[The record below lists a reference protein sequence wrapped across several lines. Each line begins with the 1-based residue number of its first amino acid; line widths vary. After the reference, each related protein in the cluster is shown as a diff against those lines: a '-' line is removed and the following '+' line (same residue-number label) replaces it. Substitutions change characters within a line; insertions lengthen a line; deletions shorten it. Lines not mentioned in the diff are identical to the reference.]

1 MRICIGRIEHGYP
14 DGYIDGMST
23 YSVAEARDQLSKVI
37 AAAERGE
44 RVSITRRGRV
54 VVDIVARKSA
64 NPVKID
70 LEELKRRRVM
80 PKNGPTD
87 TLAALEEMRQERPW

>member
-1 MRICIGRIEHGYP
+1 MRTCIGPIADSHP
-14 DGYIDGMST
+14 DGYIDAMST
-23 YSVAEARDQLSKVI
+23 YSVAEARDQLSRVI

-54 VVDIVARKSA
+54 VVDIVARQPAK
-64 NPVKID
+64 PVKID

-87 TLAALEEMRQERPW
+87 TLAALEEMRQDRPW

>member
-1 MRICIGRIEHGYP
+1 MRTCIGPIADSHP
-14 DGYIDGMST
+14 DGYIDAMST
-23 YSVAEARDQLSKVI
+23 YSVAEARDQLSRVI

-54 VVDIVARKSA
+54 VVDIVARQPAKS
-64 NPVKID
+64 VKID

-87 TLAALEEMRQERPW
+87 TLAALEEMRQDRPW

>member
-1 MRICIGRIEHGYP
+1 
-14 DGYIDGMST
+14 MST

-44 RVSITRRGRV
+44 RVSITRRGQV
-54 VVDIVARKSA
+54 VVDIVARQPAKR
-64 NPVKID
+64 VKLD

-80 PKNGPTD
+80 PEGGPID
-87 TLAALEEMRQERPW
+87 TFAALEEMRRDRPW

>member
-1 MRICIGRIEHGYP
+1 MRACIGPIEDGYQ
-14 DGYIDGMST
+14 DGYIGVMST
-23 YSVAEARDQLSKVI
+23 YSVAEARDQLSRVI

-54 VVDIVARKSA
+54 VVDIVARQPTKS
-64 NPVKID
+64 VKID

-80 PKNGPTD
+80 PEGGPID
-87 TLAALEEMRQERPW
+87 TLAALEEMRRERPW